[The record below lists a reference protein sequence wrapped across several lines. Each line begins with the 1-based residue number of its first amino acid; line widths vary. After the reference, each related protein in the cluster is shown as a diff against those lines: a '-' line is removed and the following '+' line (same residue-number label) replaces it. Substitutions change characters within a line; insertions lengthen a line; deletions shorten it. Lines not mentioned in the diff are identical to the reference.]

1 MLRPEIKAEIDKG
14 KLAVREFIEG
24 AATGDQ
30 ERMLASIDGIEDGCT
45 ELGGGW
51 VCAMRSVSKLRSV
64 PSVTKTC
71 FLNYYVRYGDHL
83 RQECSDLILAD
94 ALRVLLPMYR
104 GSAKHLYR
112 GESLHNRSRRTY
124 GLSWTASIE
133 VARNHAMKGIAR
145 TAKGGSVVLETLA
158 PKEAIICKVPRTQ
171 DRYHEEEYIVDR
183 RYLMAVKVTERF
195 SEMHVN
201 DMQLRRE
208 AK

>member
-1 MLRPEIKAEIDKG
+1 
-14 KLAVREFIEG
+14 
-24 AATGDQ
+24 
-30 ERMLASIDGIEDGCT
+30 
-45 ELGGGW
+45 
-51 VCAMRSVSKLRSV
+51 
-64 PSVTKTC
+64 
-71 FLNYYVRYGDHL
+71 
-83 RQECSDLILAD
+83 
-94 ALRVLLPMYR
+94 
-104 GSAKHLYR
+104 
-112 GESLHNRSRRTY
+112 
-124 GLSWTASIE
+124 
-133 VARNHAMKGIAR
+133 MKGIAR